1 MTTPSIPGGMLARE
15 LRTEVLRERPEAG
28 VPQEVLDRA
37 ARLPERTIDPDEG
50 LVLPDPELPAR
61 DRGGRVPP
69 RERDHRDD
77 AGGTRRPG
85 RGRRE
90 RPAPGGLGIARTIDD
105 RQLTGLV
112 RDAVGSGRIRW
123 LARGGEAVVLRD
135 VTRAASR
142 SGVVVVGMTL
152 QTDQTGEQELTVPFA
167 VGSATRDAGLLATTH
182 RVPDGHV
189 QLARAFGEAVV
200 ATAWQALLA
209 VAVGVAAAA
218 GTSTTGRTLQPAL
231 LRAAPGRLTVVP
243 RAPENRAP
251 EDRE

>member
-1 MTTPSIPGGMLARE
+1 MPIDEARVDPRVTTPSILGGVPGRE
-15 LRTEVLRERPEAG
+15 LRTEVLRERPEVG

-37 ARLPERTIDPDEG
+37 ARLPERTVDLVEG
-50 LVLPDPELPAR
+50 R
-61 DRGGRVPP
+61 N
-69 RERDHRDD
+69 
-77 AGGTRRPG
+77 
-85 RGRRE
+85 E
-90 RPAPGGLGIARTIDD
+90 RPAPGGLGIARSIDD
-105 RQLTGLV
+105 RQLTGLI

-135 VTRAASR
+135 ATRAASQA
-142 SGVVVVGMTL
+142 GVVLVGMTL

-189 QLARAFGEAVV
+189 ELARAFGEAVV

-209 VAVGVAAAA
+209 VAVGLAAA

-243 RAPENRAP
+243 RAPE
-251 EDRE
+251 DRE